1 MEEEYT
7 GQQLFSDMQTRLRD
21 VEEKQRLLR
30 DRVLLLGQTLIE
42 ERENTFKEL
51 QELKK
56 SMLKLTDEN
65 ERFKELFQRVAEQ
78 LTSSAR
84 KEEVFI
90 LQRQLDILRAANSHG
105 SHRRHKK
112 NAAGGTFR
120 ASDHSIAPR

>member
-1 MEEEYT
+1 MEEEYS

-21 VEEKQRLLR
+21 LEEKQRLLR

-56 SMLKLTDEN
+56 TTLQLTDEN

-78 LTSSAR
+78 LSSLAR

-90 LQRQLDILRAANSHG
+90 LQRQLDLLRATN
-105 SHRRHKK
+105 
-112 NAAGGTFR
+112 
-120 ASDHSIAPR
+120 